1 MAKKHNEDHFSP
13 RVADLMSALTLIFLF
28 ISVVYMLQVNKE
40 KEHIEIIAKDFKNT
54 KHDIYSDLN
63 KEFKEDLKKWNAYID
78 EDTLS
83 ITFKEP
89 DVFFDI
95 GSSNINKKFKDIL
108 DDFFPRYINILFT
121 KYKNEI
127 EEIRIEG
134 HTSSEWNKNDDS
146 LQAYFKNMT
155 LSQEKSKSVLE
166 YCMLL
171 NTMKPY
177 REFLISKATANGLSY
192 SHRIIENGKEN
203 FSKSRRVE
211 FKIKTTAEAHINDI
225 LKAGGFDEAN

>member
-1 MAKKHNEDHFSP
+1 MAKKYHEDHFSP

-40 KEHIEIIAKDFKNT
+40 KERIEVIAKDFKNT

-63 KEFKEDLKKWNAYID
+63 EEFKDDLKKWNAYID

-89 DVFFDI
+89 DVFFDV

-108 DDFFPRYINILFT
+108 DDFFPRYISILFT
-121 KYKNEI
+121 KYENEI

-146 LQAYFKNMT
+146 LQAYFKNMS
-155 LSQEKSKSVLE
+155 LSQERSKSVLE

-171 NTMKPY
+171 ITLKPY
-177 REFLISKATANGLSY
+177 REFIISKDTANGLSY